1 MGKFYHR
8 RIMFRNDELICLDCG
23 AKIDQ
28 FLSSDKECVHPTTL
42 LEVLSKYVRI
52 SVYNCNAFLV
62 AELPLT
68 PLGSVSVLVQAFD
81 PDPSI
86 EDELSEMLE
95 QEVESQGGGLTMSGY
110 YDLYNS
116 QVIRKIARWIEEGKL
131 KLAL

>member
-1 MGKFYHR
+1 
-8 RIMFRNDELICLDCG
+8 MFRNNELTCLDCG

-28 FLSSDKECVHPTTL
+28 FLSSDKACIRPTTL

-86 EDELSEMLE
+86 EDELSELLQE
-95 QEVESQGGGLTMSGY
+95 EVEAQGGGLTMSGY
-110 YDLYNS
+110 YDLYNPE
-116 QVIRKIARWIEEGKL
+116 VIQQIARWIEEGKL